1 MLLAFE
7 ITGLLRTM
15 LSWTLI
21 CLILA
26 VVAWVALSG
35 SDRPRWLL
43 RSFILALVVIL
54 VITELLVRS

>member
-1 MLLAFE
+1 
-7 ITGLLRTM
+7 M

-26 VVAWVALSG
+26 VVGWVALSG
-35 SDRPRWLL
+35 PDRPRWVL

-54 VITELLVRS
+54 VITELLR